1 MIANAPLKKP
11 KVLIVTYNF
20 LPFFRSY
27 GGVARCANLYLLL
40 KHKGCEVKVVSA
52 DGVHFSWF
60 GKEDLIDAK
69 NIVYVPSLVNRIH
82 GSIRSTKTAAEKAS
96 RTGSFTRFFSF
107 LSRTAHKLLV
117 PDYSVTDSRKFRK
130 VVSSLVENEGY
141 SNIVISTP
149 KHGVSI
155 IAPALKRRFGERVN
169 LILDYRDSWNTSAI
183 FEPRNRLLRAISHAM
198 EKRILKSID
207 HLTYVSPSVP
217 GSIEKKLG
225 LRPPSTMI
233 MNGFEGERS
242 KPKQVIRESGRKKL
256 LYFGA
261 ATDRPESYRDV
272 SNLIRICESN
282 DSLSLDIYGDLELVR
297 HDLGALRNVRY
308 NGTVTPDESGRVFS
322 AYDWGIV
329 LHTDPFSAAEVI
341 PGKVFDYIQHSKPIL
356 CVTPTHAEVSKLI
369 KREKIGIS
377 VEPDLASLTDCIDAL
392 FDEHLIHEITER
404 YKRDDF
410 DQFSRRSQL
419 ERFMEL
425 FR

>member
-1 MIANAPLKKP
+1 MISDAPLKRP
-11 KVLIVTYNF
+11 KVLIVTYHF

-27 GGVARCANLYLLL
+27 GGVARCTNLYLLL
-40 KHKGCEVKVVSA
+40 KQKGYEVKVIAA

-60 GKEDLIDAK
+60 GKEDLIDAE
-69 NIVYVPSLVNRIH
+69 NLIYVPSLVNLMH
-82 GSIRSTKTAAEKAS
+82 GSIRSTKLAAGKAPS
-96 RTGSFTRFFSF
+96 TGFFKRFFSF

-141 SNIVISTP
+141 TNIVISTP

-155 IAPALKRRFGERVN
+155 IAPALKRRFGKRVR

-183 FEPRNRLLRAISHAM
+183 FEPRNGLLRVISHEM
-198 EKRILKSID
+198 EKHILKSVD

-217 GSIEKKLG
+217 DSIEKKLG

-242 KPKQVIRESGRKKL
+242 MPKQVKSESGRKKL

-261 ATDRPESYRDV
+261 ATDRPDSYRDV
-272 SNLIRICESN
+272 SNLISFCESN

-297 HDLGALRNVRY
+297 HELGALRNVHY
-308 NGTVTPDESGRVFS
+308 KGTVTPEKSGQVFS

-329 LHTDPFSAAEVI
+329 LHTDPLSATEVI
-341 PGKVFDYIQHSKPIL
+341 PGKVFDYIRHSKPII
-356 CVTPTHAEVSKLI
+356 CVTPKHAEVSKLI
-369 KREKIGIS
+369 KRERIGIS
-377 VEPDLASLTDCIDAL
+377 VEPDPASLTNCIDAL
-392 FDEHLIHEITER
+392 FDEHLIHQITER
-404 YKRDDF
+404 YEHGDF
-410 DQFSRRSQL
+410 DQFSRQSQL
-419 ERFMEL
+419 EKFMGL
-425 FR
+425 FL